1 VLQTTS
7 TDGWAGRRWKILAAS
22 LARPYPLTA
31 PMVALMADYYGF
43 AEVTVAYGS
52 PWDNEKRRPYDRFD
66 VRAGLNFGD
75 KTRMGAF

>member
-1 VLQTTS
+1 
-7 TDGWAGRRWKILAAS
+7 
-22 LARPYPLTA
+22 
-31 PMVALMADYYGF
+31 MVALMADYYGF